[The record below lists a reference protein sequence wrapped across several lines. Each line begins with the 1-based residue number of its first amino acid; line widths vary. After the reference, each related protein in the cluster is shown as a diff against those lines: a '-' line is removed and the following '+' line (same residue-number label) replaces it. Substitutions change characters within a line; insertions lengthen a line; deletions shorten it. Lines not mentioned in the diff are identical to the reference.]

1 MRTARPRGRCVSD
14 RTRMAPVRRP
24 VSARVSSSSS
34 SRCLPP
40 SPSCWSSSF
49 GAAAKLESKEGHRR
63 ALRPP
68 RKATRKEGMKVLVET
83 AGLTKVFGD
92 VRAVDDL
99 TVQIPDGAIGLV
111 GPNGAGKTTFLRL
124 LLSLLQP
131 TAGTAKVLGR
141 DIGDGVPVRERIGYM
156 PEHDC
161 LVPDMTGVG
170 LVSYMGRISGLD
182 RDTAMSRSHDVL
194 QFVGVEEE
202 RYRKIAEDSTGMEQK
217 GKLAQSMVHDPQLYI
232 FDEPTTGLDPRG
244 RTEMLDLV
252 RTIAKSPGRNVLLS
266 SHLLPDVETICKYII
281 ILDGGHQIAA
291 GELQQLLTGAA
302 DRLRIDV
309 RGDREAFA
317 QRLKEAGLE
326 AEASPSGVHVTRG
339 PGVEAEIFRTAK
351 ALGAEVRYMGREIR
365 SLEEF
370 FLELVA
376 RNERKGV

>member
-1 MRTARPRGRCVSD
+1 MRTVRPRGRCVSD
-14 RTRMAPVRRP
+14 RTRTAPVHLR
-24 VSARVSSSSS
+24 VSARFSSSSS
-34 SRCLPP
+34 SRCPPP
-40 SPSCWSSSF
+40 SPSCWHSS
-49 GAAAKLESKEGHRR
+49 GGGAAKLESKDALRH

-68 RKATRKEGMKVLVET
+68 RTATKTEGIMVLVET

-99 TVQIPDGAIGLV
+99 TVKIPDGAIGLV

-202 RYRKIAEDSTGMEQK
+202 RYRKIAEYSTGMKQK
-217 GKLAQSMVHDPQLYI
+217 IKLAQSMVHDPQLYI

-266 SHLLPDVETICKYII
+266 HLLPDVETICKYVV

-291 GELQQLLTGAA
+291 GELSQLLTGST

-309 RGDREAFA
+309 RGDQAAFARLLREAGF
-317 QRLKEAGLE
+317 EADTGPTGLHVARKPGLE
-326 AEASPSGVHVTRG
+326 SAVFE
-339 PGVEAEIFRTAK
+339 TAK
-351 ALGAEVRYMGREIR
+351 VLGAEVRYMGKEIR
-365 SLEEF
+365 SLEEL

-376 RNERKGV
+376 RTEKRGA

>member
-1 MRTARPRGRCVSD
+1 M
-14 RTRMAPVRRP
+14 
-24 VSARVSSSSS
+24 
-34 SRCLPP
+34 
-40 SPSCWSSSF
+40 
-49 GAAAKLESKEGHRR
+49 
-63 ALRPP
+63 
-68 RKATRKEGMKVLVET
+68 VLVET

-99 TVQIPDGAIGLV
+99 TVTIPDGAIGLV

-141 DIGDGVPVRERIGYM
+141 DIEDGLPVRERIGYM

-161 LVPDMTGVG
+161 LIPDMTGVG

-202 RYRKIAEDSTGMEQK
+202 RYRKIAEYSTGMKQK
-217 GKLAQSMVHDPQLYI
+217 IKLAQSMVHDPQLYI

-266 SHLLPDVETICKYII
+266 SHLLPDVETICKYVV

-291 GELQQLLTGAA
+291 GELSQLLTGST
-302 DRLRIDV
+302 DRVRIDV

-317 QRLKEAGLE
+317 RLLKEAGFEADAGATGLHVARKPGLE
-326 AEASPSGVHVTRG
+326 AAVFE
-339 PGVEAEIFRTAK
+339 TAK
-351 ALGAEVRYMGREIR
+351 SLGAEVRYLGKEIR
-365 SLEEF
+365 SLEDL

-376 RNERKGV
+376 RTEKRGS